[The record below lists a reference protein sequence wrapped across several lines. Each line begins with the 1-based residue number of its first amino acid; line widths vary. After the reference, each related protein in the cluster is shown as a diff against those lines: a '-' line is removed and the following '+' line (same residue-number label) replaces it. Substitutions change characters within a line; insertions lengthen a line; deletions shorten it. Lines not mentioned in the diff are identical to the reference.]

1 LTGDCSRHKR
11 KRDSPAQSSDTDDV
25 GEPRNGL
32 EGVGDRSGRC
42 GDGSNGVDGNGGGST
57 NSIQDS
63 ATEKLLLEASIDVL
77 EGMGF
82 ARSSLMQQLLTKYK
96 ENIES
101 VITELLQSQGGE
113 DGGGAAGARDNGA
126 GSSGAVADAAIAAVA
141 DAAVN
146 ECVVCMESEKS
157 HILVPCGH
165 QCVCEVCAVNLVSTK
180 QACPVCRAPVLQVI
194 KVYL

>member
-1 LTGDCSRHKR
+1 
-11 KRDSPAQSSDTDDV
+11 
-25 GEPRNGL
+25 
-32 EGVGDRSGRC
+32 
-42 GDGSNGVDGNGGGST
+42 
-57 NSIQDS
+57 
-63 ATEKLLLEASIDVL
+63 
-77 EGMGF
+77 MGF

-126 GSSGAVADAAIAAVA
+126 GSSGAVADAA
-141 DAAVN
+141 VN

-165 QCVCEVCAVNLVSTK
+165 QCVCKVCAVNLVSTK
-180 QACPVCRAPVLQVI
+180 QACPVCRAPVSQVI